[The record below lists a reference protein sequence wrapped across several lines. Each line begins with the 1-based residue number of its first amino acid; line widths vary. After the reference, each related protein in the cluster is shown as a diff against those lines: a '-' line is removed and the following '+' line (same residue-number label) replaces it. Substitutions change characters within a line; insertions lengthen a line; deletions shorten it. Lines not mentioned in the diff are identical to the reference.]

1 MIQLQLLKKL
11 EMFALVAM
19 ARVLLIIKEEY
30 PLQAAQSKVEDSGS
44 YLTVSGNHPR
54 LLSLNNTDLEMV
66 LIGTTTNNLI
76 VKAQQTLE
84 ESEAKNLV

>member
-30 PLQAAQSKVEDSGS
+30 PLQVAQSKVEDSGS